1 MERKVINIDGLEFEF
16 IGSSRGTRC
25 GFAHDC
31 TLFINGRNACTA
43 HVYYLNRTWE
53 CYRYQSVF
61 KNAISTMITDRIEQ
75 ETQDF
80 KKKHG
85 YKRLTA
91 ARRQELQ
98 AVLQGVEP
106 LNTFRKVYEA
116 L

>member
-61 KNAISTMITDRIEQ
+61 KNAISTMIADRVEQ

-98 AVLQGVEP
+98 AVLQEVEP